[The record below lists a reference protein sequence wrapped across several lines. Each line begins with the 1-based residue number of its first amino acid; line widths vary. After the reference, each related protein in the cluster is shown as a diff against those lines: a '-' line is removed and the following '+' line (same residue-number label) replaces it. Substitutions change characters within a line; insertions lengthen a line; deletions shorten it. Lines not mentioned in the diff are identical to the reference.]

1 MSLRVP
7 INLASEPFVRLR
19 RMLVASA
26 ALAVFLLATF
36 ALLVALSRIESGQ
49 AVQALTAM
57 SRLEAQRRRLSAEQA
72 RLEDMLRQP
81 ANAEVLDRS
90 AFLNSLIYA
99 KAISW
104 TRLFDD
110 LEKVMPHNV
119 RLIQIRPQATGQNQ
133 ILLDMVVGAESA
145 EPIIKMLTQLDNSPR
160 FGHALPHNSWPP
172 SQTEPLLR
180 YRVSVNY
187 VQKL

>member
-19 RMLVASA
+19 PMLVASA
-26 ALAVFLLATF
+26 ALGTILLGSF
-36 ALLVALSRIESGQ
+36 ALLVALSQIESGQ
-49 AVQALTAM
+49 AVQALNTI
-57 SRLEAQRRRLSAEQA
+57 SRLQAKRRALVADQA
-72 RLEDMLRQP
+72 RLEEVLRQP

-104 TRLFDD
+104 TKLFDD
-110 LEKVMPHNV
+110 LQKVMPYNV
-119 RLIQIRPQATGQNQ
+119 RLIQIRPQAVGQNE
-133 ILLDMVVGAESA
+133 ILLDMVVGAETA
-145 EPIIKMLTQLDNSPR
+145 EPIIKMLTQLDTSPQ

>member
-7 INLASEPFVRLR
+7 INLASEPFARLR
-19 RMLVASA
+19 PMLVGSA
-26 ALAVFLLATF
+26 ALGVFLLATF
-36 ALLVALSRIESGQ
+36 SMLVALSNIESGQ
-49 AVQALTAM
+49 AVQVRSTI
-57 SRLEAQRRRLSAEQA
+57 SRLEAQRRTLVSEQA
-72 RLEDMLRQP
+72 HLEDVLRQP

-104 TRLFDD
+104 TKLFDD
-110 LEKVMPHNV
+110 LGKVMPYNV
-119 RLIQIRPQATGQNQ
+119 RLIQIRPQAVGQNQ
-133 ILLDMVVGAESA
+133 ILLDMVVGAASA
-145 EPIIKMLTQLDNSPR
+145 EPIIQMLTQLDNSPQ